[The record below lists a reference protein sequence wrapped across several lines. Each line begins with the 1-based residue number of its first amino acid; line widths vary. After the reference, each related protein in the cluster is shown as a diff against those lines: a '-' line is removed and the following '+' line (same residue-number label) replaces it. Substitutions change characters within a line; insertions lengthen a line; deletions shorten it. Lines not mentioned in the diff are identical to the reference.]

1 MPRSARK
8 LNFMIRNDIAME
20 LETLVPQGQR
30 SMLVNEAI
38 LKELALFRRK
48 IQTEKLL
55 VIRNRNPIFSQDDI
69 VKTVRRDRDR
79 G

>member
-1 MPRSARK
+1 VPRSARK

>member
-1 MPRSARK
+1 
-8 LNFMIRNDIAME
+8 ME

>member
-1 MPRSARK
+1 
-8 LNFMIRNDIAME
+8 MIRNDIAME